1 MGYPAETTDGE
12 TVMIVDKAPLGN
24 QGMFLLTDENG
35 NQYTADHDSIQVK
48 PYNGETGLLSTAAGE
63 EVMLGNQEGGFDG
76 EANDARNVE
85 DNSDE
90 RGRYLYG
97 NKPGDEAA

>member
-48 PYNGETGLLSTAAGE
+48 PYDGETGVLSTAAAE
-63 EVMLGNQEGGFDG
+63 ADLLGDQADGFDG
-76 EANDARNVE
+76 EANNARDVV

-97 NKPGDEAA
+97 NKPGDS